1 MAPSEQISTPEE
13 QVICLVQQSNQNVF
27 LTGKAGTGKTTL
39 LRYICN
45 NTWKR
50 FAIVAPTGVAAINA
64 GGATIHSFFNL
75 FPLTFLP
82 YGEIPHTRSIR
93 YETAWTLSRNLK
105 LKSERIKIIQSL
117 ELLIIDEISMVRCD
131 LLDALDVVLRKY
143 RPSNLPFGGL
153 QLLLCGDL
161 FQLPPIVK
169 DSEAKYLAQHY
180 PAFYFFE
187 SKALK
192 QAGYVPIELKTVHR
206 QTDPEFLAILNQVR
220 DGHLDYQSAARLHER
235 FNLLL
240 AENPPEG
247 YITLTSHVGQ
257 SDRINQERL
266 ERIDGKKKSFK
277 AHIDG
282 NFPKSMYPADEVLEL
297 KQGAQVMFIK
307 NNRDLNF
314 FNGKIGWVDDFDA
327 ESGTIRI
334 RCEGDEIIDVPQE
347 VWENQEYG
355 FDHQKNTLTKDTVG
369 RFFQFPLKLAWAITI
384 HKGQGL
390 TFDRAVVDAGKSFAS
405 GQVYVALSRCRTLD
419 GLVLRSRIDSGE
431 QLTDDLVCRYYD
443 TFPRELE
450 TNVHVL
456 NALAAYPQELFRDA
470 FLLKDASNLLYP
482 MRDLV
487 RTGAQTAGIEIENID
502 AIYAELERLIGIG
515 QKYMPAALAY
525 IRMPNDEGKER
536 FFTAIRYFRE
546 HITSSI
552 IRPVIRTYLDLDGKE
567 KNKVLY
573 KKLRGLVLELSSLFR
588 SLAIAEAFVKC
599 TIRGNFDAMSDLVET
614 IETESKQ
621 LVVGMMRN
629 LGEVP
634 EPDNRQHQGKK
645 HIRGRKEKKPKGS
658 STIETL
664 TLLREGNHPGAIAEL
679 RNLATST
686 VWGHLRLAIKNGTM
700 DPAEVLDVDA
710 IKEAQA
716 FLDSHT
722 ECTQFGQILKIA
734 EAEEIDKNHVGLLW
748 ALRERELIEAG
759 KP

>member
-1 MAPSEQISTPEE
+1 MTFTEHISSPED
-13 QVICLVQQSNQNVF
+13 QVIRLVQQTNQNVF

-39 LRYICN
+39 LRNICN

-64 GGATIHSFFNL
+64 GGSTIHSFFNL

-82 YGEIPHTRSIR
+82 YGEIPHTRSTR

-117 ELLIIDEISMVRCD
+117 DLLIIDEISMVRCD

-143 RPSNLPFGGL
+143 RHSNLPFGGL

-161 FQLPPIVK
+161 FQLPPVVK
-169 DSEAKYLAQHY
+169 DNEAKYLAQHY
-180 PAFYFFE
+180 PTFYFFE

-192 QAGYVPIELKTVHR
+192 QAGYVPVELKTVHR

-220 DGHLDYQSAARLHER
+220 DGHLDHQAAARLHER

-240 AENPPEG
+240 AENPPDG

-257 SDRINQERL
+257 ADRINQERL
-266 ERIDGKKKSFK
+266 ERLTEKKKTFK
-277 AHIDG
+277 AHVDG
-282 NFPKSMYPADEVLEL
+282 DFPKSLYPADEELEL
-297 KQGAQVMFIK
+297 KVGAQVMFIK

-314 FNGKIGWVDDFDA
+314 FNGKIGWIEAFDA
-327 ESGTIRI
+327 ETGTIRV
-334 RCEGDEIIDVPQE
+334 RCEHEEMIDVPQE
-347 VWENQEYG
+347 VWEHQEYG
-355 FDHQKNTLTKDTVG
+355 FDQQKNALTKDTVG

-390 TFDRAVVDAGKSFAS
+390 TFDRAVIDAGKSFAS

-443 TFPRELE
+443 AFPREEE

-456 NALAAYPQELFRDA
+456 SALASYPQELFRDA
-470 FLLKDASNLLYP
+470 FLLKEVSNLLYP
-482 MRDLV
+482 LRDML
-487 RTGAQTAGIEIENID
+487 RSGAQTAGVETGAID
-502 AIYAELERLIGIG
+502 AVYAELERLIGIG
-515 QKYMPAALAY
+515 QKYMPAALSF
-525 IRMPNDEGKER
+525 IRMPEADGKER
-536 FFTAIRYFRE
+536 FFNAIRYFRE
-546 HITSSI
+546 NLTKTILQ
-552 IRPVIRTYLDLDGKE
+552 PLIRTLLELEGKE
-567 KNKVLY
+567 KSKVLH
-573 KKLRGLVLELSSLFR
+573 KKLRGVVPELPAVYR
-588 SLAIAEAFVKC
+588 SLTIAEAYVKC
-599 TIRGNFDAMSDLVET
+599 QLQANFEAMRELVES
-614 IETESKQ
+614 IETESKL
-621 LVVGMMRN
+621 LVMGMLRKSDVEITN
-629 LGEVP
+629 
-634 EPDNRQHQGKK
+634 EPRKNPVKK

-658 STIETL
+658 STLETL
-664 TLLREGNHPGAIAEL
+664 ALLREGNHPGAIAEL

-686 VWGHLRLAIKNGTM
+686 VWGHLRSAIKNGAM
-700 DPAEVLDVDA
+700 EPAEVLDEDA
-710 IKEAQA
+710 MKDAQA
-716 FLDSHT
+716 FLDAHT

-734 EAEEIDKNHVGLLW
+734 ENEDIDTNHVGLLW
-748 ALRERELIEAG
+748 ALREREITEAG

>member
-1 MAPSEQISTPEE
+1 MTFSEHISSPED
-13 QVICLVQQSNQNVF
+13 QVIRLVQQTNQNVF

-39 LRYICN
+39 LRNICN

-64 GGATIHSFFNL
+64 GGSTIHSFFNL

-82 YGEIPHTRSIR
+82 YGEIPHARSVR

-105 LKSERIKIIQSL
+105 LKSERIKIIQNL
-117 ELLIIDEISMVRCD
+117 DLLIIDEISMVRCD
-131 LLDALDVVLRKY
+131 LLDALDVILRKY
-143 RPSNLPFGGL
+143 RHSNLPFGGL

-161 FQLPPIVK
+161 FQLPPVVK
-169 DSEAKYLAQHY
+169 DTEAKYLAQHY
-180 PAFYFFE
+180 PSFYFFE

-192 QAGYVPIELKTVHR
+192 QAGYVPVELKTVHR

-220 DGHLDYQSAARLHER
+220 DGHLDRQSAERLHER

-240 AENPPEG
+240 AENPPDG

-257 SDRINQERL
+257 ADRINQERL
-266 ERIDGKKKSFK
+266 ERLDGKKKTFK

-282 NFPKSMYPADEVLEL
+282 NFPKSLYPADEVLEL
-297 KQGAQVMFIK
+297 KVGAQVMFIK

-314 FNGKIGWVDDFDA
+314 FNGKIGWVDAFDA
-327 ESGTIRI
+327 ETGTIRV
-334 RCEGDEIIDVPQE
+334 RCDDEEIIDVPQE
-347 VWENQEYG
+347 VWEHQEYG
-355 FDHQKNTLTKDTVG
+355 FDQQKNALTKDTVG

-390 TFDRAVVDAGKSFAS
+390 TFDRAVIDAGNSFAS

-456 NALAAYPQELFRDA
+456 SALAAYPQELFRDA

-482 MRDLV
+482 LRDLL
-487 RTGAQTAGIEIENID
+487 RTGAQSASIETEKID
-502 AIYAELERLIGIG
+502 AVYTELERLIGIG
-515 QKYMPAALAY
+515 QKYMPAALAFV
-525 IRMPNDEGKER
+525 RMPDSEGRER
-536 FFTAIRYFRE
+536 YFNAIRYFRE
-546 HITSSI
+546 HITASVI
-552 IRPVIRTYLDLDGKE
+552 QPMIRTLFELEGKE
-567 KNKVLY
+567 KSKVLH
-573 KKLRGLVLELSSLFR
+573 KKLRGVVPELPALFR
-588 SLAIAEAFVKC
+588 SLAVAEAYVKC
-599 TIRGNFDAMSDLVET
+599 LIHGNFEAMRELVES

-621 LVVGMMRN
+621 RIIGM
-629 LGEVP
+629 L
-634 EPDNRQHQGKK
+634 RQSDVEQAIELSKNPGKK
-645 HIRGRKEKKPKGS
+645 YIRGRKEKKPKGT
-658 STIETL
+658 STLETL
-664 TLLREGNHPGAIAEL
+664 ALLREGNHPGAIAEL

-686 VWGHLRLAIKNGTM
+686 VWGHLRSAIKNGAMEPT
-700 DPAEVLDVDA
+700 EVLDDDA
-710 IKEAQA
+710 MKEAQA
-716 FLDSHT
+716 FLDAHT

-734 EAEEIDKNHVGLLW
+734 ESNDVDTNHVSLLW
-748 ALRERELIEAG
+748 ALRERELTEAG